1 VVVYLNPLLP
11 ASRTRHLLG
20 KGERKVRRRKSGE
33 KKERV
38 SF

>member
-11 ASRTRHLLG
+11 ASAGRLPLG